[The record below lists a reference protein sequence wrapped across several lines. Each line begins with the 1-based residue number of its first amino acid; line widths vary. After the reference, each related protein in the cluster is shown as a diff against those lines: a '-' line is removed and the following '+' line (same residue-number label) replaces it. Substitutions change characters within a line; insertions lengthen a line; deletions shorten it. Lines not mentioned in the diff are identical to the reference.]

1 MKYVQ
6 PFSEGL
12 SRLLENSA
20 GKYGPTLAISHF
32 LPLYIPSL
40 HNSDF
45 GGSFTELF
53 NKDFN
58 IATSGIACEP
68 IWLPSKT
75 IRYEYVAT
83 PQNKIS
89 SIVNVSNIPYSASV
103 STSSTNAVWE
113 NACIQGGKRYT
124 LSKVSGG
131 LTGVDGWFFDNVQS
145 FYDYSV
151 KLSIDNLFPIKDYEA
166 FTGDDNTVC
175 GRYIVGFKD
184 IANKIGIDK
193 NSAQFDNI
201 YNSKFIYNAVVL
213 YGFKIDNVIENS
225 NGVISYKFLETPYPV
240 AIAGIEGQPIALNM
254 DSMNN
259 TGSEWDSVWNIDIN
273 FIPFDAGS
281 GISNV
286 THRIVSE
293 NSYWTKNNSTT
304 IHTNNKMHVGLTVE
318 PYGNTDND
326 SKHSAWLH
334 ISNKNIDPGQFNP
347 ASIDRRHIRLD
358 STNTF
363 TTIEHKDTVNDNGV
377 IEIKTYNIDNYQTGL
392 NVDLDSSP
400 FVQVHGASAYG
411 EQDIAVGP
419 GVKHVGSNRAI
430 SVGTNIIVSGNIDN
444 VLSIG
449 TDLKSLN
456 SSSDKLGNII
466 NVGKST
472 STYGKNFIKV
482 GNDNSTSV
490 AVSAVDVIN
499 IGDDNSSFDSLK
511 NSIIVGNSNFFD
523 NNFNDANHTVGTGL
537 LIIGDGN
544 ALSTKDGS
552 TETTIDNGTIKGNRN
567 RLTSIEK
574 SVSNFDIE
582 GTDISID
589 NSDSDLSNV
598 VVIGDDISITA
609 IDSGNLNICGSGIDV
624 NVGKSVKVFGN
635 DIVLNSASFTK
646 IFGNNFT
653 SYGTTLNVVSCGNN
667 NSIGKTIWSKTTL
680 DDSTARKGIN
690 ILVLGDNINS
700 AGGQNVLHIGSTIS
714 GGDNRECVFVGNSIR
729 YNSSRSSL
737 VAGVEVSVDCIRNS
751 VTFGNKITS
760 YGMNTFQKSGLTY
773 LSNSVAIGDTLDIAA
788 SNQAKADQGIYYS
801 GNNIVAVG
809 KNLTLR
815 DSVNG
820 VFVGSDLLNYGGQGM
835 AIGNNITLHAG
846 SSLSF
851 GKIYA
856 LGSNISY
863 GRSGGTVPLH
873 SGPSSVFVFGESF
886 SSNDYISST
895 SFDSYTNYITMPIA
909 YFANNAYGNNSF
921 KTVTSNSN
929 YSIKIGKFVQSTNI
943 YNNSTSPVC
952 DGAVNWKC
960 PWGGYT
966 GLSNSA
972 DIRINLPVLEQR
984 YVFGNPDTKYDE
996 HGVRYFTGS
1005 ETFFDNMLFVDENG
1019 YVRQST
1025 QYHRDNYTVD
1035 IASTVMNATTSGYY
1049 ESSDD
1054 MRFFANCLNSII
1066 YYFNQDQSTKN
1077 SNHVHTNLYNKN
1089 YIYHIME
1096 KYLNT
1101 ISIVGTKKSSLKMAI
1116 INMNAILNTA
1126 FNNTVLSTSTHT
1138 ASNHP
1143 LHLYSGISLE
1153 TLDPGV
1159 AGTHWNY
1166 LVGTYRA
1173 LVYYIN
1179 NSIIIGTDGKH
1190 KHLPCTITIIP
1201 FGSMGG

>member
-58 IATSGIACEP
+58 IATSGIKCEP
-68 IWLPSKT
+68 IWLPSDT

-83 PQNKIS
+83 PQNKIR
-89 SIVNVSNIPYSASV
+89 SIVNVSNIPYSATV

-113 NACIQGGKRYT
+113 NACIQGGKKYT

-131 LTGVDGWFFDNVQS
+131 LTGVEGWFFENSQS

-151 KLSIDNLFPIKDYEA
+151 KLSMDNLFPIKDYEA
-166 FTGDDNTVC
+166 FTGDDNSVC

-184 IANKIGIDK
+184 ISSKIGIDK
-193 NSAQFDNI
+193 NTTRFDNI

-213 YGFKIDNVIENS
+213 YGFKIDKVIENS
-225 NGVISYKFLETPYPV
+225 DGVISYNFLETPYPV

-273 FIPFDAGS
+273 FVPFDAGS

-293 NSYWTKNNSTT
+293 KSYWTKNNSTT

-363 TTIEHKDTVNDNGV
+363 TTIEHKDTVKDNGV

-400 FVQVHGASAYG
+400 FIQVHGASAYG
-411 EQDIAVGP
+411 EQDIAIGP

-430 SVGTNIIVSGNIDN
+430 SVGTKITVSGNIDN

-449 TDLKSLN
+449 TDLNSFNN
-456 SSSDKLGNII
+456 SSVKLGNII
-466 NVGKST
+466 NVGKSN

-490 AVSAVDVIN
+490 AASAVDVIN
-499 IGDDNSSFDSLK
+499 VGDNNSSFDSLK
-511 NSIIVGNSNFFD
+511 NSIIVGNSNSFD
-523 NNFNDANHTVGTGL
+523 HNFNGADHTVGTGL

-552 TETTIDNGTIKGNRN
+552 TETTINNGTLKGNRN

-582 GTDISID
+582 GNNISID
-589 NSDSDLSNV
+589 NSGSDLSNL
-598 VVIGDDISITA
+598 VVIGDRISITA
-609 IDSGNLNICGSGIDV
+609 IDSGNLNICGSGIKA

-635 DIVLNSASFTK
+635 DVVLESASFTK

-653 SYGTTLNVVSCGNN
+653 SYGTTANVVSCGTN
-667 NSIGKTIWSKTTL
+667 NSIGKTSWSKTTS
-680 DDSTARKGIN
+680 DSSTARNGVN
-690 ILVLGDNINS
+690 LFVLGDNIDS
-700 AGGQNVLHIGSTIS
+700 AGGQNVLHIGSSIS
-714 GGDNRECVFVGNSIR
+714 GGDNRESVFVGNVIR

-737 VAGVEVSVDCIRNS
+737 VAGVDVKVDCVRNS
-751 VTFGNKITS
+751 VTFGNKINS

-788 SNQAKADQGIYYS
+788 SNNSSAEQGIYYS
-801 GNNIVAVG
+801 GKNIVAVG

-820 VFVGSDLLNYGGQGM
+820 VFVGSDLLNCGGQGL
-835 AIGNNITLHAG
+835 AIGNNITLHSG
-846 SSLSF
+846 NSLAF
-851 GKIYA
+851 GNIYA
-856 LGSNISY
+856 IGSDISY
-863 GRSGGTVPLH
+863 GRSGGTVPPY
-873 SGPSSVFVFGESF
+873 SGPSSVFIFGESF
-886 SSNDYISST
+886 SSNDYITST
-895 SFDSYTNYITMPIA
+895 SFDDYSDYITMPIA
-909 YFANNAYGNNSF
+909 YFANNAYGNRSF
-921 KTVTSNSN
+921 RTVTTDAN
-929 YSIKIGKFVQSTNI
+929 YSIKIGKF
-943 YNNSTSPVC
+943 
-952 DGAVNWKC
+952 
-960 PWGGYT
+960 
-966 GLSNSA
+966 
-972 DIRINLPVLEQR
+972 
-984 YVFGNPDTKYDE
+984 
-996 HGVRYFTGS
+996 
-1005 ETFFDNMLFVDENG
+1005 
-1019 YVRQST
+1019 
-1025 QYHRDNYTVD
+1025 
-1035 IASTVMNATTSGYY
+1035 
-1049 ESSDD
+1049 
-1054 MRFFANCLNSII
+1054 
-1066 YYFNQDQSTKN
+1066 
-1077 SNHVHTNLYNKN
+1077 
-1089 YIYHIME
+1089 
-1096 KYLNT
+1096 
-1101 ISIVGTKKSSLKMAI
+1101 
-1116 INMNAILNTA
+1116 IL
-1126 FNNTVLSTSTHT
+1126 
-1138 ASNHP
+1138 
-1143 LHLYSGISLE
+1143 
-1153 TLDPGV
+1153 
-1159 AGTHWNY
+1159 
-1166 LVGTYRA
+1166 
-1173 LVYYIN
+1173 
-1179 NSIIIGTDGKH
+1179 
-1190 KHLPCTITIIP
+1190 
-1201 FGSMGG
+1201 